1 MKKKIE
7 VSEMSDAIGREIER
21 RNYIFAESSK
31 VHSFMKRLL
40 REANYQISNQNNSPL
55 NYFNNCKED
64 YLTVLKQLVSVY
76 NFISLCLI
84 KIDFVASY
92 LKYNTSERELAIWK
106 AMLIFWVD
114 GTDIK
119 LTFGKDEVTVAQQQK
134 ETLESLQKNIDDS
147 EREYRESL
155 N

>member
-7 VSEMSDAIGREIER
+7 VSEMSDAIDREIER
-21 RNYIFAESSK
+21 RNYIFAGSSK
-31 VHSFMKRLL
+31 VHSSMKRLL
-40 REANYQISNQNNSPL
+40 REANYQMRNQNNSPL

-92 LKYNTSERELAIWK
+92 LKYETSERELAIWK

-114 GTDIK
+114 GTDIQLQFFK
-119 LTFGKDEVTVAQQQK
+119 NKVEVAMPLPEGV
-134 ETLESLQKNIDDS
+134 
-147 EREYRESL
+147 
-155 N
+155 